1 LKQNWKGG
9 RENKPLDAVMVPGV
23 GNFTATGARG
33 ADCVRRDRRDGGK
46 NETERE
52 KEDDGLEEP

>member
-1 LKQNWKGG
+1 
-9 RENKPLDAVMVPGV
+9 MVPGV

-33 ADCVRRDRRDGGK
+33 GADCVRRDGRDGGK

-52 KEDDGLEEP
+52 KEDDGGLEEP